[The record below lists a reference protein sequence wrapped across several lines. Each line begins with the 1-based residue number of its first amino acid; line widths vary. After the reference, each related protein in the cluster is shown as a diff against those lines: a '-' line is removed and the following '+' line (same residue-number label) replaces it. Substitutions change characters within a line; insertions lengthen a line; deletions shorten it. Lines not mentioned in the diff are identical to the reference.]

1 MFAKADAYERFMGR
15 WSRLLASAFVRFS
28 DARNG
33 EEILDVGCGTGSLSF
48 ALHDVLPDAHITGID
63 PCEDF
68 VRHASRHGSPRTRF
82 EVGDAQHPAFAD
94 ARFDRTLS
102 ALVLN
107 FVPDPMRASREM
119 KRVTKPGG
127 VVAATVW
134 DYSSGMQMLRIFWD
148 AVKELHPHA
157 ESRDE
162 AHMPLCTE
170 GALVALYRDVG
181 FENVID
187 APLSIALRFTSFADY
202 WSPFLMGQGPAGAY
216 VASLSDKDRSAL
228 EQNVRKRM
236 PVQNDATFELRAR
249 AWAVRGSVPRQ
260 H

>member
-1 MFAKADAYERFMGR
+1 MFSKAEAYERFMGR

-28 DARNG
+28 DARDG
-33 EEILDVGCGTGSLSF
+33 EAILDVGCGTGSLAF

-63 PCEDF
+63 PSEDY
-68 VRHASRHGSPRTRF
+68 VRHASRHGSVRARF
-82 EVGDAQHPAFAD
+82 EVGDAQRPTFPD
-94 ARFDRTLS
+94 GKFDRTLS
-102 ALVLN
+102 ALMLN
-107 FVPDPMRASREM
+107 FLLDPLRATREM
-119 KRVTKPGG
+119 MRVTKPGG

-134 DYSSGMQMLRIFWD
+134 DYASGMQMLRIFWD

-170 GALVALYRDVG
+170 GALARLYRDVG

-187 APLSIALRFTSFADY
+187 APLSIALRFTSFDDY
-202 WSPFLMGQGPAGAY
+202 WSPFLLGQGPAGAY
-216 VASLSDKDRSAL
+216 VASLSDKERGLLS
-228 EQNVRKRM
+228 QNVRKRM
-236 PVQNDATFELRAR
+236 PTQNDVPFELRAR